1 MFGRGKSKRVRFHC
15 ACGQS
20 LSATLRMLS
29 RPFPCPKCG
38 RALHTPRVQKTPT
51 GWAVRFDCP
60 LCGSRTS
67 APISLH
73 GAKAACEHCHREVA
87 VPDVFEGDAP
97 LVHKHAGEVP
107 IHAQQTIDMP
117 AVGAQPP
124 VEAAPE
130 APPQQAEP
138 PAPHLEGRTAL
149 LKRVMSEEADRVEET
164 RARPLA
170 RHSALSRIS
179 PLVWTATA
187 GALLVLIGS
196 FLPWLAAGDKTA
208 SFLTIVTESPWRDG
222 LPSPVACAALYYAWI
237 ALALAAVWLCHDP
250 ARRGTFLWVLF
261 LAAATGAAV
270 ARTFLPAGQAVA
282 PGAGLYLAAAGL
294 LAVAGAG
301 AVTLWNSIA
310 RLGVSVLLS
319 LVAAVAVIGSFTDWF
334 GFTAERV
341 TVKAAVA
348 YEDNPETGYSRAAVS
363 IVVCNGGSKPIRLE
377 GDSAA
382 QPAAAPATKDAPRV
396 CRVALE
402 RETAGSWT
410 KSSATQ
416 AAAAL
421 PAGIE
426 PGREFE
432 LKFTLY
438 PVWDLTAAGSETLSP
453 KPETLAGQY
462 RVRFE
467 SAGGV
472 VLKPFEIAGVPYPDV
487 DAAALLAKGLAAEKA
502 GRLGEADEQYEAVE
516 KKYSKTPSGPKAAEA
531 RSRIG
536 GDARDE
542 RETRQI
548 NIAVAEIRRLED
560 EKAVA
565 VKNRPPDRDD
575 GRAIPGV
582 DKMDADI
589 QILTTRIKDARQD
602 LCRLLVQKAERA
614 SLADRFEEALRTL
627 DLLSEQK
634 PDAQYT
640 QRGDALRADAV
651 RRAADAATR
660 EGVTQVNAALAADQL
675 ILALVTAR
683 TLRRNDIR
691 ATAGSN
697 DVRIAAESIYQ
708 HKCDEIAAR
717 LREVTC
723 GKRARLFESFLES
736 RTGLSPEIRTELTI
750 EMKTCQER
758 EDRAKELA
766 TRADAQRAN
775 TTPWYEAVK
784 ALLDGY
790 SDTDAAAPYLPR
802 KAAVEAW
809 TKERAR

>member
-38 RALHTPRVQKTPT
+38 RALHTPRVQKTDT

-60 LCGSRTS
+60 LCGRRTS

-73 GAKAACEHCHREVA
+73 GAKAACEHCRREVA

-138 PAPHLEGRTAL
+138 DAPHLEGRTAL
-149 LKRVMSEEADRVEET
+149 LKRVMNEEADRVEET
-164 RARPLA
+164 HARAVA
-170 RHSALSRIS
+170 HHHTAFRIS

-196 FLPWLAAGDKTA
+196 FLPWLAAGDKAA
-208 SFLTIVTESPWRDG
+208 SFVAIVTESPWRDG
-222 LPSPVACAALYYAWI
+222 LPAPVVCAALYYAWI

-250 ARRGTFLWVLF
+250 ARRGTFLWILF
-261 LAAATGAAV
+261 LAAVTGAAV

-282 PGAGLYLAAAGL
+282 PRAGLYLAAAGL
-294 LAVAGAG
+294 LAVAAAG

-310 RLGVSVLLS
+310 RLGISVLLS

-334 GFTAERV
+334 GLTAERV

-363 IVVCNGGSKPIRLE
+363 IVVCNGGGKPIRLE

-382 QPAAAPATKDAPRV
+382 QRAAAPATKDAPRV

-402 RETAGSWT
+402 REAAGAWT
-410 KSSATQ
+410 KSPATPV
-416 AAAAL
+416 AAL

-426 PGREFE
+426 PGQEFE
-432 LKFTLY
+432 LKLTLY
-438 PVWDLTAAGSETLSP
+438 PVWDLTVPGSETLSP
-453 KPETLAGQY
+453 KPETFAGQY

-467 SAGGV
+467 SAGSAV
-472 VLKPFEIAGVPYPDV
+472 FKPFEIAGVPHPDV
-487 DAAALLAKGLAAEKA
+487 DAAALLAKGQAAEKA

-531 RSRIG
+531 RRRIG

-548 NIAVAEIRRLED
+548 TIAIAEIRRLED

-575 GRAIPGV
+575 GRAVPGV

-614 SLADRFEEALRTL
+614 TLADRFGEALRTL
-627 DLLSEQK
+627 DLLAEQK
-634 PDAQYT
+634 PDAQYA

-675 ILALVTAR
+675 TLALVTAR
-683 TLRRNDIR
+683 TLRRGDIR

-697 DVRIAAESIYQ
+697 DVRLAAESIYQ
-708 HKCDEIAAR
+708 RKCDEVAAR
-717 LREVTC
+717 LREITC

-736 RTGLSPEIRTELTI
+736 RTDLSAEIRTEITI

-758 EDRAKELA
+758 EDKAKELA
-766 TRADAQRAN
+766 ARADAQRAN

-790 SDTDAAAPYLPR
+790 ADTDAAAAFLPR
-802 KAAVEAW
+802 KAAVDAW
-809 TKERAR
+809 AKERTR